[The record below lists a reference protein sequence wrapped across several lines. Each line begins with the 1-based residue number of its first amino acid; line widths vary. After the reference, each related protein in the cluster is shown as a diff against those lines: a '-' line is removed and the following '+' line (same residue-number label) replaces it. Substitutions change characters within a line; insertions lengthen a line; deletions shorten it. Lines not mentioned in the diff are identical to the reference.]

1 MGKRV
6 TRGNMPKYNCHAGV
20 QLSCRTEI
28 VMPDL
33 IRHPNMERQ
42 DSGSEPGMTGEKAA
56 VMPDLIR
63 HPNIKRQD
71 SGSEPGM
78 TGEKAAVMPD
88 LIRHPT

>member
-1 MGKRV
+1 
-6 TRGNMPKYNCHAGV
+6 MPKYNCHAGV

-63 HPNIKRQD
+63 HP
-71 SGSEPGM
+71 
-78 TGEKAAVMPD
+78 T
-88 LIRHPT
+88 